1 MCEMK
6 INWKNIE
13 DVDLKG
19 KTVFVRVD
27 YNVPLDEGFIVD
39 ATRIDRSLPTLD
51 FLFDK
56 GAKLILA
63 SHLGRP
69 KGIKI
74 PDLSLK
80 PVAEYLTRY
89 ANEDVPLIK
98 DYIEDS
104 GAGVKEALTKH
115 RIVLLENLRFY
126 EGEKKGDEEFAKM
139 LASFADVYVN
149 DAFGTSH
156 RPHAS
161 MSGIPKYIPGYAG
174 LLVKD
179 EIKNL
184 SRVLNI
190 TDADRPFICLLGGA
204 KPSNK
209 IPIINNLLGRADV
222 IMIGGGMAFSFL
234 KAQGMDVG
242 SSLFDEN
249 SIDVCRYLIDKA
261 QKLGIDFVLPMD
273 VVVAPGVSSHETEIV
288 DVDNIPPGMMGLDIG
303 VETREVFISILQNAR
318 TIFWNGPVGVFEEE
332 PFRNGTYMLAKAIA
346 ATDAFSVVGGGDS
359 MVVIN
364 ELGLKDDFDHIST
377 GGGASLEFISGV
389 NLPGIAALIEK

>member
-1 MCEMK
+1 MK

-13 DVDLKG
+13 DVNLTDKV
-19 KTVFVRVD
+19 VFVRVD
-27 YNVPLDEGFIVD
+27 YNVPLDNGVIID
-39 ATRIDRSLPTLD
+39 TTRIDRSLPTLD
-51 FLFDK
+51 LLFDK

-89 ANEDVPLIK
+89 ANEDVPLIN

-104 GAGVKEALTKH
+104 GASVKEALSKH

-126 EGEKKGDEEFAKM
+126 EGERKGDDGFARM
-139 LASFADVYVN
+139 LASFADIYVN

-156 RPHAS
+156 RAHAS

-179 EIKNL
+179 EINNL
-184 SRVLNI
+184 SRILNI
-190 TDADRPFICLLGGA
+190 SNEDRPFICLLGGA
-204 KPSNK
+204 KASNK

-234 KAQGMDVG
+234 KAQGMEVG

-249 SIDVCRYLIDKA
+249 SIDVCRYLLDKA

-273 VVVAPGVSSHETEIV
+273 VVIAKGVSSQNTENV

-303 VETREVFISILQNAR
+303 QETREVFISILQSAR
-318 TIFWNGPVGVFEEE
+318 TIFWNGPMGVFEEE
-332 PFRNGTYMLAKAIA
+332 RFRMGTDMLAKAIA
-346 ATDAFSVVGGGDS
+346 ATDAFSVVGGGDT
-359 MVVIN
+359 MVIIN
-364 ELGLKDDFDHIST
+364 ELGLADDFDHIST

-389 NLPGIAALIEK
+389 NLPGIASLVD